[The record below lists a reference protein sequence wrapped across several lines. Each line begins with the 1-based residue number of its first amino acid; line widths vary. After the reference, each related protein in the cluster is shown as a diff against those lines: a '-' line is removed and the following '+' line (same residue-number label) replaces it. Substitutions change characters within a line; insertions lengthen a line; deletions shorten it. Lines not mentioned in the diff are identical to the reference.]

1 MTFVFEFVWGMPMS
15 DWHLLPRIMR
25 SKADDGRWIVVA
37 QMLNATLVIARQD
50 VLCVTEF
57 VGSEVQ

>member
-15 DWHLLPRIMR
+15 DWRLLPRITR
-25 SKADDGRWIVVA
+25 GKADDGRWIVVA
-37 QMLNATLVIARQD
+37 QMLNTTLVIARHD
-50 VLCVTEF
+50 VLCVTDF